1 MIPNCTVSHDRA
13 PRMSLTVRI
22 EQHGGPD
29 VLKLV
34 DVDVGAPGPGELR
47 VRQTAI
53 GLNFIDTYH
62 RSGLY
67 PLQLPSGLGSEG
79 AGVVEEVGSG
89 VSGFTIGDRIAYAGP
104 LGAYAERRLLPAAR
118 AVKLPSHVTDQ
129 EAAALMLKGMPA
141 YYLLNLTFPVHHKD
155 ILLVH
160 AAAGGVSS
168 VLVPWAKHAGATV
181 IGTAGGPD
189 KCK

>member
-34 DVDVGAPGPGELR
+34 DLDVGAPGPGELR

-67 PLQLPSGLGSEG
+67 PLQLPSGLGSEAAGVIEAVG
-79 AGVVEEVGSG
+79 AGVHGLAV
-89 VSGFTIGDRIAYAGP
+89 GDRIAYAGP
-104 LGAYAERRLLPAAR
+104 LGAYAEQRLIPAAR
-118 AVKLPSHVTDQ
+118 AVKLPSHVTDD
-129 EAAALMLKGMPA
+129 EAAAVMLKGMTA
-141 YYLLNLTFPVHHKD
+141 YYLLNLTFPVHRSD
-155 ILLVH
+155 VLLVH

-168 VLVPWAKHAGATV
+168 MLVPWRRHIGATV
-181 IGTAGGPD
+181 IGSAGGPE
-189 KCK
+189 